1 MSELQIAPSFDNTV
15 DMEKVTLTFRTD
27 KLGNKRPPVDFQ
39 IPRPSVEGIVA
50 ILNNADTEQGK
61 KELKL
66 LLDSILDT
74 QKSVLRSMVND
85 MIEAGQKVTADAIDA
100 SKLLWSAIAAIPEK
114 ERAGSSISKEDWEAF
129 VVDYVEVM
137 PAATGKSQERVAM
150 AASLFA
156 KKLLSVK
163 TNLEILGVLSTQL
176 DIWFE
181 ASKNQ
186 EQFAEIYTFLR
197 NRLDGYLKPEA
208 VITADAL

>member
-1 MSELQIAPSFDNTV
+1 
-15 DMEKVTLTFRTD
+15 
-27 KLGNKRPPVDFQ
+27 
-39 IPRPSVEGIVA
+39 
-50 ILNNADTEQGK
+50 
-61 KELKL
+61 
-66 LLDSILDT
+66 
-74 QKSVLRSMVND
+74 
-85 MIEAGQKVTADAIDA
+85 
-100 SKLLWSAIAAIPEK
+100 
-114 ERAGSSISKEDWEAF
+114 
-129 VVDYVEVM
+129 
-137 PAATGKSQERVAM
+137 M